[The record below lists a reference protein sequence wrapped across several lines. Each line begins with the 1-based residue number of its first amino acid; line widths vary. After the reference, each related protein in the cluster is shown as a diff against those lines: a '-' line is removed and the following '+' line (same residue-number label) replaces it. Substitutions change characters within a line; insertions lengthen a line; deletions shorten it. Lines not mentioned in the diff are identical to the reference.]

1 MISLRP
7 TWRACCF
14 TCGMLI
20 VLPCIAS
27 LASTRYSNK
36 SLCNQSHLWKRIL
49 VQPSSIIGPRYA
61 GGSSN
66 WFTAAGR
73 GSTRYTPAARRYGN
87 IATSSFLGRKV
98 EVVSDVLDDD
108 SDGKNESHHLLHL
121 VRSTI
126 SRRKTLTHVAAAAAA
141 MLVSDPFASIDNLAM
156 ADVGTLPELKGAPA
170 ILQGITVSVADESQ
184 QNSMI
189 RFLVEGFLFKV
200 LRQRTVGTVTDTVRT
215 DQQLDC

>member
-1 MISLRP
+1 MIRLRP
-7 TWRACCF
+7 TWRSCCF
-14 TCGMLI
+14 TYGMLI
-20 VLPCIAS
+20 ILPCIAS
-27 LASTRYSNK
+27 LASSRYSNNK
-36 SLCNQSHLWKRIL
+36 SLCNQSHLWKWIL
-49 VQPSSIIGPRYA
+49 VQPSSIVSPSRYS

-66 WFTAAGR
+66 WCSVTGR
-73 GSTRYTPAARRYGN
+73 GSTRYIPAARRCGN
-87 IATSSFLGRKV
+87 IATSSLLGKKG
-98 EVVSDVLDDD
+98 EVVSDVLDND
-108 SDGKNESHHLLHL
+108 SDGKNENNHLSHS

-126 SRRKTLTHVAAAAAA
+126 SRRKTLTHVAKAAA
-141 MLVSDPFASIDNLAM
+141 MLVSYPFASKDNLAM

-215 DQQLDC
+215 DL